1 MPVSQAGYFWRFC
14 RGMEFPLCTMS
25 AEVSAFRTVLAA
37 EILSLPV
44 SIFRSLTRVA
54 TDLSCNN
61 DLIYI
66 INVVIIIISS
76 SGGSSSSCY
85 C

>member
-1 MPVSQAGYFWRFC
+1 
-14 RGMEFPLCTMS
+14 MS
-25 AEVSAFRTVLAA
+25 AEVPAFRTVLAA

-44 SIFRSLTRVA
+44 SILHSLTRA
-54 TDLSCNN
+54 GTDLSWNN

-66 INVVIIIISS
+66 IIVISISS
-76 SGGSSSSCY
+76 SSNSGGSSSSSCCY